1 MSKTTVYVVTKNGDL
16 DSYAEVRNG
25 IRSGPLTWKI
35 LAEKY
40 LGMKEGFRIVYDDE
54 AAQRLWN
61 LKNDP
66 RISVCDYAV
75 LLSTFD
81 RFICPREHFAH
92 LADQYDQWAKERDDP
107 GNFGLM
113 GDVVRRVA
121 ADPAE
126 HVGIAYQLTSV
137 SENLWSVYDKEADE
151 YRPYNVNVDVGDEV
165 AGIDGHFFFDP
176 SNHPAK
182 RAEKGGAS

>member
-1 MSKTTVYVVTKNGDL
+1 MSRTTVYVVTKNGDL

-25 IRSGPLTWKI
+25 TRSGPLTWKI

-54 AAQRLWN
+54 AAERLWA
-61 LKNDP
+61 LKDDP

-92 LADQYDQWAKERDDP
+92 LADQYDQWAKEHDDP
-107 GNFGLM
+107 GNFGAM
-113 GDVVRRVA
+113 GDVVRRIA

-126 HVGIAYQLTSV
+126 HVGIAYQITST
-137 SENLWSVYDKEADE
+137 SENLWSVPDGEGDE
-151 YRPYNVNVDVGDEV
+151 RPYNINADADNQI
-165 AGIDGHFFFDP
+165 ADTKGHFFFDP
-176 SNHPAK
+176 SDHPAK
-182 RAEKGGAS
+182 RAEKGGAA